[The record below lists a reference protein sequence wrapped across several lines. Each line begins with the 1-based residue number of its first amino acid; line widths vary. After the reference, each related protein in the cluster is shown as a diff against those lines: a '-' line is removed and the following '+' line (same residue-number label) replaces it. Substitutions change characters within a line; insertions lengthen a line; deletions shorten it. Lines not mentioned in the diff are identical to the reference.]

1 MSRESYIMG
10 ETLIV
15 PMWLIFTSGGEVRV
29 TRREPTKLARDERAM
44 HLCAKLPLAL
54 WAQPTLSATL
64 TVEAPDPDARVM
76 LDITAANTALNGVLG
91 VDIDLQVREPE
102 E

>member
-1 MSRESYIMG
+1 MSRESYTAG

-29 TRREPTKLARDERAM
+29 TRREPTKLDRDERAM

-64 TVEAPDPDARVM
+64 TVETPGPEARVN
-76 LDITAANTALNGVLG
+76 LDITGASAALKAALG
-91 VDIDLQVREPE
+91 VDIDLQVSEPE
-102 E
+102 A